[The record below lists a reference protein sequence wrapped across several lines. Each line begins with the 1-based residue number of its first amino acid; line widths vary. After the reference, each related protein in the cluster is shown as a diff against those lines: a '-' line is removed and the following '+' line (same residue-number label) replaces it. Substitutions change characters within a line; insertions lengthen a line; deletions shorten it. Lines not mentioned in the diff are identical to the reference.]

1 MYTHSIK
8 KTTNKTKT
16 LCVRAAQRSR
26 FYVVAA
32 TMCAF
37 VLMYVHYH
45 ILLSIC

>member
-1 MYTHSIK
+1 MYTYIYIFL
-8 KTTNKTKT
+8 KT

-32 TMCAF
+32 AMCTF
-37 VLMYVHYH
+37 VLMYVHYQ